1 MCVSCDLLLHSCP
14 SSLHPS
20 SSSAP
25 SALYRAIENFP
36 CVLSRFLFYMIEDT
50 FLLFRVLFYVIE
62 DVLLPYSTFYLNI
75 EDGDC
80 MCMCI
85 CVCIRVVGYFPPV
98 SCASFLSP
106 IEKGLHRVSRYTSG
120 TNPPPRKLDFSLVTT
135 PYFFFCYYNPAPRRS
150 RSSLD
155 SSVVSL
161 RCFSPLARR
170 SSGFNFVHFCFLNY
184 LLVSSIRRRQFYVRG
199 ILFFGL
205 LFCKSAKP
213 RLS

>member
-1 MCVSCDLLLHSCP
+1 M
-14 SSLHPS
+14 
-20 SSSAP
+20 
-25 SALYRAIENFP
+25 
-36 CVLSRFLFYMIEDT
+36 LSRFLFYMIEDT

-62 DVLLPYSTFYLNI
+62 DVLFPYSTFYLNI

-85 CVCIRVVGYFPPV
+85 CVCIRVRWILSAGLLRFF
-98 SCASFLSP
+98 SLSFR
-106 IEKGLHRVSRYTSG
+106 ERVTHRVSRYTSG

-161 RCFSPLARR
+161 RRFSPLARR

-213 RLS
+213 

>member
-1 MCVSCDLLLHSCP
+1 M
-14 SSLHPS
+14 
-20 SSSAP
+20 
-25 SALYRAIENFP
+25 
-36 CVLSRFLFYMIEDT
+36 LSRLLFYTIEDT

-62 DVLLPYSTFYLNI
+62 DVLFPYSTFYLNI

-85 CVCIRVVGYFPPV
+85 CVCASVSLDTFRRSLALLFSLLSRKGYT
-98 SCASFLSP
+98 
-106 IEKGLHRVSRYTSG
+106 E
-120 TNPPPRKLDFSLVTT
+120 SLVTQAERT
-135 PYFFFCYYNPAPRRS
+135 RPLENSTSLWLLHPTFSFVTTTLRPRRS